1 MIDRT
6 EVSMCGFVVTV
17 GSKVSV
23 EQIIK
28 SGEHLAHRG
37 PDERD
42 HHITSTGAVLVH
54 QRLAIVDLFTGR
66 QPIVASTGTALVHN
80 GEIWNHEQL
89 RAELGA
95 VFTTKSDSEAILRGY
110 QAWGESVVSKLDG
123 DFAFVIVDGEH
134 IFAARD
140 GIGIKPM
147 YVGRDATGGLW
158 FASEQKA
165 LFEHCETI
173 EEFPPGHFFTMEGG
187 FQRWFKPS
195 WWDSAEVPG
204 QDGSMLQAGL
214 IAAVEKRLMGD
225 VPVGALLS
233 GGLDS
238 SLVSAIAAR
247 LLKAR
252 GRTLKTFSVGF
263 DPQSPDLIRAREV
276 AAFIGSD
283 HTEVLLTIEEGLKAI
298 EHLVWLTETYDITTI
313 RASTPMYLMSKVIA
327 SHGVKVVL
335 SGEGADEIFGGYLY
349 FSHAPSAHDF
359 HFECVRRIK
368 RLNTADV
375 LRADRSTM
383 GAAVEARVPFLD
395 PQFLDIAMSVSPELK
410 TIHAGTR
417 MEKDVLRRAF
427 AEGEWLPAS
436 VLWRQKEQFSDGVGY
451 SWIDTLKELGERSI
465 DDDMFAKA
473 SELYPHNT
481 PMTKEA
487 FLYRGIFQDLFG
499 HVGMTKNVKRWVP
512 KWQDY
517 NIDPSGRAN
526 KLHSKAIA

>member
-1 MIDRT
+1 
-6 EVSMCGFVVTV
+6 MCGFVVTV
-17 GSKVSV
+17 NSKVSQ
-23 EQIIK
+23 EQILE
-28 SGEHLAHRG
+28 SAERLAHRG
-37 PDERD
+37 PDD
-42 HHITSTGAVLVH
+42 KAHHVTASGAVLVH
-54 QRLAIVDLFTGR
+54 QRLAIVDLHTGR
-66 QPIVASTGTALVHN
+66 QPFVSTSGVAMVHN
-80 GEIWNHEQL
+80 GEIWNHEDIRQK
-89 RAELGA
+89 LGG

-110 QAWGESVVSKLDG
+110 EAWGDKVLEQLDG
-123 DFAFVIVDGEH
+123 DFAFVIVDGDH
-134 IFAARD
+134 VFAARD
-140 GIGIKPM
+140 AIGIKPL

-173 EEFPPGHFFTMEGG
+173 EEFPPGHMFTLETG
-187 FQRWFKPS
+187 FSRWFKPT
-195 WWDSAEVPG
+195 WWDDSVIGRE
-204 QDGSMLQAGL
+204 DGSKLREAL
-214 IAAVEKRLMGD
+214 VACVDKRLMGD

-263 DPQSPDLIRAREV
+263 DPESPDLVRAREV

-283 HTEVLLTIEEGLKAI
+283 HTEVLVSIEEGIKAI
-298 EHLVWLTETYDITTI
+298 EQLVWLTETYDITTI
-313 RASTPMYLMSKVIA
+313 RASTPMFLMSKEIA
-327 SHGVKVVL
+327 RQGVKVVL

-349 FSHAPSAHDF
+349 FAHAPSAEDF
-359 HFECVRRIK
+359 HRECIRRIK
-368 RLNTADV
+368 RLHTADV

-395 PQFLDIAMSVSPELK
+395 PEFIATAMRVDPALK
-410 TIHAGTR
+410 TIQTGTR

-427 AEGEWLPAS
+427 AEGEWLPTS

-465 DDDMFAKA
+465 DDIAFAKA
-473 SELYPHNT
+473 SEIYPYNT

-487 FLYRGIFQDLFG
+487 FLYRSIFQDLFG

-517 NIDPSGRAN
+517 NVDPSGRAN
-526 KLHSKAIA
+526 KLHTKAIA